1 MSPPYRSD
9 SLDSLVSSD
18 DLNQASSLIRFKAFL
33 FLLVFSLLLV
43 LGVACCIF
51 ITIPIKV
58 SGPSVI
64 WSDVGVLQVSA
75 KDPGSITSIGAKV
88 GDRVEVGQVIA
99 KLDQSGIVDQLTSVS
114 FKLQALKNYIKDL
127 QQLQVSDKIER
138 EGFKKK
144 TDKLMLES
152 TQLTEKRLSRFRD
165 RKDQLQ
171 KLLDD
176 NAITFDQFNTFID
189 RIEQAE
195 DKIISDQRMVV
206 AELKEENFKHTNDA
220 RELLQKKLEAEQ
232 LSSEVKLLEN
242 QLADQGELRSPIS
255 GRVVEVTASVG
266 DFLSPGSSVLLVQ
279 PDADEG
285 ELTFVVFI
293 SSEQVKPVKS
303 GMRTELELSAFPPTK
318 YGKLVAEVTS
328 VSPMPL
334 SSSALM
340 KELRNDQLVNRI
352 TEVGSPFMVKVDI
365 LKDPVSG
372 NLVWS
377 SASDAKREL
386 QVGMVGQGSIITR
399 YERLV
404 WLLLPQ
410 TE

>member
-127 QQLQVSDKIER
+127 QHLQVSDKIER
-138 EGFKKK
+138 EGFKKT

-242 QLADQGELRSPIS
+242 QLADQGELRSPMY
-255 GRVVEVTASVG
+255 
-266 DFLSPGSSVLLVQ
+266 DH
-279 PDADEG
+279 
-285 ELTFVVFI
+285 
-293 SSEQVKPVKS
+293 
-303 GMRTELELSAFPPTK
+303 
-318 YGKLVAEVTS
+318 
-328 VSPMPL
+328 
-334 SSSALM
+334 
-340 KELRNDQLVNRI
+340 
-352 TEVGSPFMVKVDI
+352 
-365 LKDPVSG
+365 
-372 NLVWS
+372 
-377 SASDAKREL
+377 
-386 QVGMVGQGSIITR
+386 
-399 YERLV
+399 
-404 WLLLPQ
+404 
-410 TE
+410 